1 ALIFGGCETF
11 SLMEKVS
18 IKDILFFS
26 GLFICVGAAEASG
39 VIGYISEAITHLSFG
54 NTLVLCLLLMWVGAL
69 FTCFLNAGPTTA
81 LFLPVV
87 LSFRSSAPHGLYWW
101 SLSLGVC
108 AGSSGTIVG
117 ATAGSVTATMLDR
130 FMREQKRFS
139 ASSDEQLGK
148 VEAVG
153 DWPNSIDKKDQNLT
167 SLTSKEY
174 ASFGLP
180 IMMIFL
186 FLSSI
191 YITVLYRW

>member
-1 ALIFGGCETF
+1 
-11 SLMEKVS
+11 MQKVS
-18 IKDILFFS
+18 IRDILFFS

-39 VIGYISEAITHLSFG
+39 IIGYISEAIMHLSFG

-69 FTCFLNAGPTTA
+69 ATCFLNAGPTTA

-87 LSFRSSAPHGLYWW
+87 LSFRSSAPHHLYWW

-108 AGSSGTIVG
+108 AGSSGTLVG

-130 FMREQKRFS
+130 FMRDQKKIS
-139 ASSDEQLGK
+139 AGSDKQLGQ

-153 DWPNSIDKKDQNLT
+153 DLSNSTDKNCQNLT
-167 SLTSKEY
+167 SLTFKEY

-191 YITVLYRW
+191 YIIMIYRW